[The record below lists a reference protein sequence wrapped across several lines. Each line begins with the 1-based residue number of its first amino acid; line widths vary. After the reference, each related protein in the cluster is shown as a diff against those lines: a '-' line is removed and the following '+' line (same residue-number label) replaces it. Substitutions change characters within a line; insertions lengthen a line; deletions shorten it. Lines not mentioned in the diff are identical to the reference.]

1 MRPDKSLTPFEIRL
15 YKHYRVVHGCRIAL
29 AFVLTFVLVR
39 LLDIPEGTWPL
50 ITLVVVMGPISF
62 WGNVVPRAF
71 ERIGGTVLGS
81 ALGLIALKLELISF
95 PVMLLWCAVAMF
107 LCGWLALG
115 KKPYQALLIGIT
127 LAVVVGAPAGDMTTA
142 LWRSGDVILGSLL
155 AMLFTGIWPQRAFLH
170 WRIQMAN
177 YVTAFNRVY
186 QAGFSPN
193 LIERPRLE
201 KHLQKILND
210 VVKMRGLITPAS
222 KETHIQKAIFEAI
235 QTVSRNLVCMLELQ
249 INAHWASRPSHLLML
264 NAHTL
269 KETQQMTQQTLL
281 TIAHALYEGN
291 PQPIRANSER
301 LNEIVTELKQL
312 MNERQG
318 DNVAETPIHG
328 YVWLSMEP
336 GATAGVVIAADLPGT
351 AQIKSVC
358 DACCFDSATIRVMMV
373 LNDIL
378 IVIRSRCLLKRLL

>member
-15 YKHYRVVHGCRIAL
+15 YKHYRVVHGLRIAL
-29 AFVLTFVLVR
+29 AFILTFVLVR
-39 LLDIPEGTWPL
+39 LLHVPEGTWPL
-50 ITLVVVMGPISF
+50 ITLVVIMGPISF

-95 PVMLLWCAVAMF
+95 PVMLLWCAAAMF

-127 LAVVVGAPAGDMTTA
+127 LSVVVGAPAGDMTTA

-193 LIERPRLE
+193 LVERPRLE

-222 KETHIQKAIFEAI
+222 KEIHIQKAIFEAI

-269 KETQQMTQQTLL
+269 RETQQMTQQTLL

-291 PQPIRANSER
+291 PQPILANSER
-301 LNEIVTELKQL
+301 LNEIVAELKVL

-328 YVWLSMEP
+328 YVWLSMEL
-336 GATAGVVIAADLPGT
+336 ARQLELL
-351 AQIKSVC
+351 SH
-358 DACCFDSATIRVMMV
+358 
-373 LNDIL
+373 L
-378 IVIRSRCLLKRLL
+378 ICRALRK

>member
-1 MRPDKSLTPFEIRL
+1 MRADKSLKPFEIRL
-15 YKHYRVVHGCRIAL
+15 YRHYRIVHGVRIAL

-39 LLDIPEGTWPL
+39 LLNVPEGTWPL

-71 ERIGGTVLGS
+71 ERIGGTILGS
-81 ALGLIALKLELISF
+81 ALGLVALKLELISL
-95 PVMLLWCAVAMF
+95 PIMLLWCAVAMF

-127 LAVVVGAPAGDMTTA
+127 LAVVVGAPPGDMTTA
-142 LWRSGDVILGSLL
+142 LWRSGDVIFGSLL

-177 YVTAFNRVY
+177 YVTALNRLY
-186 QAGFSPN
+186 QAGISPN
-193 LIERPRLE
+193 LVERPRLE
-201 KHLQKILND
+201 KHLQKVLND

-249 INAHWASRPSHLLML
+249 VNAYWGSRPGHFVML
-264 NAHTL
+264 NSRTL
-269 KETQQMTQQTLL
+269 RETQQMTQQTLL

-291 PQPIRANSER
+291 PQPIRANTEK
-301 LNEIVTELKQL
+301 LNEIVAELRQL
-312 MNERQG
+312 IREHPGENLS
-318 DNVAETPIHG
+318 ETPIHG
-328 YVWLSMEP
+328 YVWL
-336 GATAGVVIAADLPGT
+336 
-351 AQIKSVC
+351 
-358 DACCFDSATIRVMMV
+358 TIELARQ
-373 LNDIL
+373 LELLSNL
-378 IVIRSRCLLKRLL
+378 ICRALRK

>member
-15 YKHYRVVHGCRIAL
+15 YRNYRVVHGCRIAL
-29 AFVLTFVLVR
+29 AFILTFLLVR
-39 LLDIPEGTWPL
+39 LLHIPEGTWPL
-50 ITLVVVMGPISF
+50 ITLVVIMGPISF

-71 ERIGGTVLGS
+71 ERIGGTIFGS
-81 ALGLIALKLELISF
+81 ALGLIALKLELISL
-95 PVMLLWCAVAMF
+95 PVMLLWCAGAMF

-127 LAVVVGAPAGDMTTA
+127 LSVVVGAPAGDMATA

-155 AMLFTGIWPQRAFLH
+155 AMLFTGIWPLCAFLH

-177 YVTAFNRVY
+177 YVTAVNRVY

-193 LIERPRLE
+193 LVERPRLE
-201 KHLQKILND
+201 KHMQKILND
-210 VVKMRGLITPAS
+210 VVKMRGIIAPAS
-222 KETHIQKAIFEAI
+222 KETHIQKSIFEAI

-249 INAHWASRPSHLLML
+249 INAHWASRASHFVLL

-291 PQPIRANSER
+291 PQPILANSER
-301 LNEIVTELKQL
+301 LNEITAELRQL
-312 MNERQG
+312 INEHQG

-328 YVWLSMEP
+328 YVWLSMEM
-336 GATAGVVIAADLPGT
+336 ARQLELL
-351 AQIKSVC
+351 SH
-358 DACCFDSATIRVMMV
+358 
-373 LNDIL
+373 L
-378 IVIRSRCLLKRLL
+378 ICRALRK

>member
-1 MRPDKSLTPFEIRL
+1 MRADKSLKPFEIRL
-15 YKHYRVVHGCRIAL
+15 YRHYRIVHGVRIAL

-39 LLDIPEGTWPL
+39 LLNVPEGTWPL

-71 ERIGGTVLGS
+71 ERIGGTILGS
-81 ALGLIALKLELISF
+81 ALGLVALKLELISL
-95 PVMLLWCAVAMF
+95 PIMLLWCAVAMF

-127 LAVVVGAPAGDMTTA
+127 LAVVVGAPPGDMTTA
-142 LWRSGDVILGSLL
+142 LWRSGDVIFGSLL

-170 WRIQMAN
+170 WRIQMAS
-177 YVTAFNRVY
+177 YVTAFNRLY

-193 LIERPRLE
+193 LVERPRLE
-201 KHLQKILND
+201 KHMQKVLND

-249 INAHWASRPSHLLML
+249 INAYWASRPGHFVML

-269 KETQQMTQQTLL
+269 RETQQ
-281 TIAHALYEGN
+281 
-291 PQPIRANSER
+291 
-301 LNEIVTELKQL
+301 
-312 MNERQG
+312 
-318 DNVAETPIHG
+318 
-328 YVWLSMEP
+328 
-336 GATAGVVIAADLPGT
+336 
-351 AQIKSVC
+351 
-358 DACCFDSATIRVMMV
+358 
-373 LNDIL
+373 
-378 IVIRSRCLLKRLL
+378 

>member
-1 MRPDKSLTPFEIRL
+1 MRPDKTLTPFEIRL
-15 YKHYRVVHGCRIAL
+15 YRHYRTVHGCRIAL
-29 AFVLTFVLVR
+29 AFILTFLLVR
-39 LLDIPEGTWPL
+39 LLDVPEGTWPL
-50 ITLVVVMGPISF
+50 ITLVVIMGPISF

-71 ERIGGTVLGS
+71 ERIGGTILGS
-81 ALGLIALKLELISF
+81 ALGLIALKLELFSL
-95 PVMLLWCAVAMF
+95 PLMLLWCAVAMF

-115 KKPYQALLIGIT
+115 KRPYQALLIGIT
-127 LAVVVGAPAGDMTTA
+127 LAVVIGAPQGDMHTA

-193 LIERPRLE
+193 LVERPRLE
-201 KHLQKILND
+201 KHLQTILND

-249 INAHWASRPSHLLML
+249 INAHWASRASHFVML
-264 NAHTL
+264 NARTL
-269 KETQQMTQQTLL
+269 KETQQTLL

-291 PQPIRANSER
+291 PQPILANTER
-301 LNEIVTELKQL
+301 LNEIVAELRQL
-312 MNERQG
+312 INDQRSE
-318 DNVAETPIHG
+318 NVAETPIHG
-328 YVWLSMEP
+328 YVWLSMEL
-336 GATAGVVIAADLPGT
+336 ARQLELL
-351 AQIKSVC
+351 SH
-358 DACCFDSATIRVMMV
+358 
-373 LNDIL
+373 L
-378 IVIRSRCLLKRLL
+378 ICRALRK